1 MEIAEREPQRRVRL
15 LRNRDYLVYGLQE
28 LGLETLG
35 SGTPIVPIIVGD
47 DDAAVA
53 ISDELFV
60 AGSSR
65 PACAGPLSREGQ
77 SRIRLTLMASHE
89 REHLDRLLE
98 EFAAVGARYGVV

>member
-28 LGLETLG
+28 LGLEALG

-60 AGSSR
+60 VGSSR
-65 PACAGPLSREGQ
+65 PACVGPPSREGRAG
-77 SRIRLTLMASHE
+77 S
-89 REHLDRLLE
+89 
-98 EFAAVGARYGVV
+98 G